1 MVGRACGGGVAT
13 HFVTG
18 GTGVVGRALIADL
31 VADGHT
37 VLALGR
43 TGQAVHELTQAGAE
57 PVFGNLMRPGA
68 WQHDA
73 AKADVIWHLGLPRVA
88 PPLRR
93 LRVHRDAKHA
103 WRGAHHLGERWDD
116 DRPVILASNVLVWGD
131 RGAEIVHEDDEPDPV
146 AMGHWGLA
154 SEQALASPGLRTVR
168 LGWTYGPN
176 GMFTRMILAVGR
188 RQYRIVGAGGNVMP
202 VISAADA
209 VRALRAA
216 ERAPSGIY
224 AAVEPAA
231 PTQEALVH
239 HICAELRVTRPDHIS
254 PWMASLSLG
263 GAMAD
268 ALRASTNVEALRLG
282 ELGWA
287 PVHSWRESLLATTRP
302 GGGSR

>member
-1 MVGRACGGGVAT
+1 MAT

-31 VADGHT
+31 LADGHT

-43 TGQAVHELTQAGAE
+43 TGQAVHELAQAGAE
-57 PVFGNLMRPGA
+57 PLLGNLIRPGS
-68 WQHDA
+68 WQDDA
-73 AKADVIWHLGLPRVA
+73 AQADVIWHLGLPRVA

-93 LRVHRDAKHA
+93 LRVQRDAKQA
-103 WRGAHHLGERWDD
+103 WRGAHHLGERVDD
-116 DRPVILASNVLVWGD
+116 ARPVILASNVLVWGD
-131 RGAEIVHEDDEPDPV
+131 RGAEIVHEGDEPDPV

-154 SEQALASPGLRTVR
+154 SEQALAGPGLRTVR

-188 RQYRIVGAGGNVMP
+188 RQYRIVGAGHNLMP

-216 ERAPSGIY
+216 EHAPTGVY

-239 HICAELRVTRPDHIS
+239 HICAELGVTRPDHIS
-254 PWMASLSLG
+254 PRIASLSLG
-263 GAMAD
+263 GGMSE
-268 ALRASTNVEALRLG
+268 ALGASTNVEAQRLTK
-282 ELGWA
+282 LGWA
-287 PVHSWRESLLATTRP
+287 PAQSWREALLATTRP
-302 GGGSR
+302 GVRSP